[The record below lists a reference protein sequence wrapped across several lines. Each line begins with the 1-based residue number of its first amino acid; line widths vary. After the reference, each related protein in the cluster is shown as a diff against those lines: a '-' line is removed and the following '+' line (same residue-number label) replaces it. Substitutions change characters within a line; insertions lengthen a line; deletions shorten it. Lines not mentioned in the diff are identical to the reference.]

1 MTLLFVTIFRLPIE
15 SFVINTSQA
24 FGVKGFVVVTKLE
37 VKKTKVVHQN
47 EVARL
52 VMCIKGMVIWKDFRK
67 DEKLRRE

>member
-1 MTLLFVTIFRLPIE
+1 M
-15 SFVINTSQA
+15 
-24 FGVKGFVVVTKLE
+24 VTKLE

-52 VMCIKGMVIWKDFRK
+52 VMCIKGMFVWEDFRK